1 MRIVRFR
8 HASLALLA
16 LCAAHEARADQP
28 LAGAALDRTV
38 SGRRIFLETPLG
50 GEFPRNY
57 YADGRIDGQ
66 GEAAGFGRFVRPND
80 SGRWWVSGEKLCQ
93 KWTKWYDGKVFCFTL
108 QKVSQDKL
116 AWRRDDGLEG
126 LARIGR

>member
-1 MRIVRFR
+1 MRMDRVLQTGVV
-8 HASLALLA
+8 LAA
-16 LCAAHEARADQP
+16 LCAAGVSQAEQV

-38 SGRRIFLETPLG
+38 SGRQIFLETPLG
-50 GEFPRNY
+50 GEFPLNY
-57 YADGRIDGQ
+57 HRDGRIDGQ
-66 GEAAGFGRFVRPND
+66 GEAVGLGRFVRPTD

-93 KWTKWYDGKVFCFTL
+93 QWTKWYDGKVFCFTL
-108 QKVSQDKL
+108 QKVSADRL